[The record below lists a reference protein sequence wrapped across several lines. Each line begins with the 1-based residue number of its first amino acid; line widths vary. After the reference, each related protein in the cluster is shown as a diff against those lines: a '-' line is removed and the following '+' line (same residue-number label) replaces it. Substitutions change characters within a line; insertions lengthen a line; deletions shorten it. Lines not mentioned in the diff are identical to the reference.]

1 MSVDSSALSPSSAA
15 ALPASPTRDG
25 GVIRLT
31 TPGIIEHPAIG
42 RVPKSYVAANRIPK
56 WLGAMFALTI
66 LVSAFLLFQVQP
78 LISKF
83 ILPWF
88 GGSPA
93 VWTTC
98 MLFFQLT
105 LFGGYAYAHLL
116 THWFSHRGQGIVH
129 LSMIALALALA
140 LPTIAP
146 ATSWKPLDPSH
157 PTGRILWLLAAT
169 VGVPYFLLS
178 TTGPLVQAWFAR
190 TWPGRSPY
198 RLYALSNAGS
208 LAALVTFPFVFEPAF
223 ASDTQAG
230 MWTAAFGLFAALCG
244 ACAVWIFRLP
254 QTESDAADS
263 TTFESKA
270 SSSITS
276 AVSAKDTLSD
286 GPRLTQISHRPSAG
300 RRLLWVLLPACASLM
315 LLATTNYVCQDVAVI
330 PFLWVVPLSLYLLTF
345 IICFDHP
352 RWYRPV
358 EMSVLATGLLI
369 LSAGAADDLFD
380 LLHLPMTYIH
390 ELALY
395 FGTMF
400 FACLVCHGQLV
411 RLRPAPR
418 FLTEY
423 YMLISAGGA
432 LGGVFVGLIAPHI
445 FRTHFEWTLA
455 LGACLLVAGAV
466 LIGSIL
472 RWGSVVPGRKFGKWL
487 SFAAVAVVLLGSVH
501 WLVDSA
507 SGSSEAIYRARNFYG
522 TVSVL
527 ESDRDNPEMHHRTFV
542 SGTTRHGRQFVAP
555 EKRRIPISYFA
566 EHTGIGQTL
575 KFFQNQPGARFGVV
589 GMGVGVVATYAK
601 PGQYVRFYEINDQV
615 NDIAHNYFTFLS
627 DCECPYDVVLSDAR
641 LALERELAADQPQH
655 FDVLALDAFTGDA
668 PPVHLLTDEAFAIYL
683 QHLNPDGVI
692 VVNIT
697 NRYIN
702 LAPVINAVAKKYGLG
717 VTRVMT
723 DYEPEKLLYRTD
735 FMMLTR
741 NQKFLAAVPPVLL
754 PEYLQP
760 DYEVPLWTD
769 KFSNLFSILKK

>member
-1 MSVDSSALSPSSAA
+1 MSVDSTAESPVAA
-15 ALPASPTRDG
+15 TALPVSPDRDAS
-25 GVIRLT
+25 VIELT
-31 TPGIIEHPAIG
+31 SPAAERQI
-42 RVPKSYVAANRIPK
+42 SYVDFPRQQLAVGRPRS
-56 WLGAMFALTI
+56 WLGLLFAVTI

-105 LFGGYAYAHLL
+105 LFGGYMYAHLL
-116 THWFSHRGQGIVH
+116 TRFFSHRWQGIVH
-129 LSMIALALALA
+129 LSLLAAA
-140 LPTIAP
+140 VVMSLPTIAP

-198 RLYALSNAGS
+198 RLYALSNVGS
-208 LAALVTFPFVFEPAF
+208 LAALLTFPFVFEPTF

-230 MWTAAFGLFAALCG
+230 MWTAAFGLFAVLCG
-244 ACAVWIFRLP
+244 LCAVWIYRMARV
-254 QTESDAADS
+254 QISADAAD
-263 TTFESKA
+263 
-270 SSSITS
+270 
-276 AVSAKDTLSD
+276 VSAKDTLAD
-286 GPRLTQISHRPSAG
+286 GAIMTVVSQQPSG
-300 RRLLWVLLPACASLM
+300 GQKVLWIALPACASLL
-315 LLATTNYVCQDVAVI
+315 LLATTNYVCEDVAVI

-352 RWYRPV
+352 RWYRPML
-358 EMSVLATGLLI
+358 MSGIALGLLI
-369 LSAGAADDLFD
+369 LSAGAADDLID
-380 LLHLPMTYIH
+380 LLQISRTYVL

-395 FGTMF
+395 FSTMF

-411 RLRPAPR
+411 RLRPSPKY
-418 FLTEY
+418 LTEY
-423 YMLISAGGA
+423 YLMISAGGA
-432 LGGVFVGLIAPHI
+432 LGGVFVSLIAPHI

-455 LGACLLVAGAV
+455 LASSLIVAAIVLIHGIGRWGAAGQKRAVGKWLGYATVAGA
-466 LIGSIL
+466 L
-472 RWGSVVPGRKFGKWL
+472 L
-487 SFAAVAVVLLGSVH
+487 SSTY
-501 WLVDSA
+501 WLVMEA
-507 SGSSEAIYRARNFYG
+507 SGSSEAIYRGRNFYG

-527 ESDRDNPEMHHRTFV
+527 DSRRDDPEMHHRTFV
-542 SGTTRHGRQFVAP
+542 SGITRHGRQFVAP

-566 EHTGIGQTL
+566 EQTGIGRTL
-575 KFFQNQPGARFGVV
+575 TYFQDQPGARIGVV
-589 GMGVGVVATYAK
+589 GMGVGVVATYAR
-601 PGQYVRFYEINDQV
+601 PGQYVRFYEINEQV
-615 NDIAHNYFTFLS
+615 NDIAHNYFTFLD
-627 DCECPYDVVLSDAR
+627 DCECPYDVVLSDGR
-641 LALERELAADQPQH
+641 LALERELAAGQPQH
-655 FDVLALDAFTGDA
+655 FDVLVLDAFTGDA

-683 QHLNPDGVI
+683 QHLKPDGVI
-692 VVNIT
+692 VVNVT

-702 LAPVINAVAKKYGLG
+702 LAPVIHAVAKKYGLD

-723 DYEPEKLLYRTD
+723 DSDDDKLLYRTD

-754 PEYLQP
+754 EKYLQP
-760 DYEVPLWTD
+760 EYEVPLWTD